1 MTCSIRRLSFLV
13 LLVATLA
20 GCGGRGGPD
29 AAPDAT
35 PTTPTSPTT
44 PTTPPTTPDAPANP
58 EPPAWRDAERLD
70 LGESGSARNA
80 RLAMNRQGAGMVV
93 WEQVDGST
101 VQEVHARAV
110 SINDGHGVTT
120 SLGTGIAALPD
131 VAVNEQGRALVVWVQ
146 GASPLNQVWARSY
159 DPDTGWGTAERMS
172 RLEDN
177 RVAQPRAAVN
187 EAGEMA
193 VVWMQT
199 VDVTYQ
205 VHARRFR
212 PTQGWSSAVRLD
224 SAPYDARTPQVSLS
238 AEGRLLSTWYQS
250 DVTGRLDLWANHI
263 DPDGTS
269 ATAVQID
276 QSTGYSDQPL
286 LTLLGDDSTL
296 AVWRQTNETQDLN
309 QHIGLNRFLPGSGW
323 ATTTS
328 ASGAE
333 VSTARSPYLAPWGAA
348 HAVTGWVQSNGSRTE
363 VWVNRI
369 EHGQPGQPQALYG
382 GQTLAQDD
390 PRIGADN
397 LGNVIGMWTLRDGD
411 ARTLWTTQWPASG
424 APGIAQRLDN
434 SASDTVSESA
444 LGVDAQGRALAVWIH
459 TEGDRARLW
468 ARPYRAP

>member
-35 PTTPTSPTT
+35 P
-44 PTTPPTTPDAPANP
+44 DAPANP
-58 EPPAWRDAERLD
+58 APPAWLDAERLD
-70 LGESGSARNA
+70 LGDSGSARNA
-80 RLAMNRQGAGMVV
+80 RLAMNRQGAGMVA

-101 VQEVHARAV
+101 VQEVHARTV
-110 SINDGHGVTT
+110 SINGGHGASL

-131 VAVNEQGRALVVWVQ
+131 VAINEQGRALVVWVQ
-146 GASPLNQVWARSY
+146 GASPLNQIWARSY

-172 RLEDN
+172 RLEDIL
-177 RVAQPRAAVN
+177 VAQPRAAIN

-212 PTQGWSSAVRLD
+212 PTQGWSPAVRLD
-224 SAPYDARTPQVSLS
+224 SAPYDARTPQVSLD

-250 DVTGRLDLWANHI
+250 DADGRSNLWANHI
-263 DPDGTS
+263 NPDGIS
-269 ATAVQID
+269 VAAVQID
-276 QSTGYSDQPL
+276 QSTGYSDQPVL
-286 LTLLGDDSTL
+286 ALLGDDSTL
-296 AVWRQTNETQDLN
+296 AVWRQTNEVLLQL
-309 QHIGLNRFLPGSGW
+309 IGLNRFLPGSGW
-323 ATTTS
+323 VTTTS
-328 ASGAE
+328 TSGGNI
-333 VSTARSPYLAPWGAA
+333 SLARSPALAAWGAA
-348 HAVTGWVQSNGSRTE
+348 HAVTAWVQSNGSRTE
-363 VWVNRI
+363 VWANRI
-369 EHGQPGQPQALYG
+369 EHGQPGQPQALYD

-390 PRIGADN
+390 PCIGADN

-434 SASDTVSESA
+434 SASASVSESA
-444 LGVDAQGRALAVWIH
+444 LGVDAQGQALAVWIH
-459 TEGDRARLW
+459 MEGDRARLW

>member
-70 LGESGSARNA
+70 LGDVGSARNA

-101 VQEVHARAV
+101 VQEVHARTV
-110 SINDGHGVTT
+110 SINNGHGHGVTT

-146 GASPLNQVWARSY
+146 GASPLNQIWAQSY
-159 DPDTGWGTAERMS
+159 DPDTGWGTAELMS
-172 RLEDN
+172 RPQDTL
-177 RVAQPRAAVN
+177 VAHPRAAIN

-205 VHARRFR
+205 VHARRFS

-224 SAPYDARTPQVSLS
+224 SAPCDARTPQVSLS
-238 AEGRLLSTWYQS
+238 AEGRLLSVWHQS
-250 DVTGRLDLWANHI
+250 DANGRDDLWANHI
-263 DPDGTS
+263 NPDGTS
-269 ATAVQID
+269 LTAVQID
-276 QSTGYSDQPL
+276 QSDGYSNQPVL
-286 LTLLGDDSTL
+286 ARLGDGSTL
-296 AVWRQTNETQDLN
+296 AVWRQTNEVLQQL
-309 QHIGLNRFLPGSGW
+309 IGLNHFLPDSGW

-328 ASGAE
+328 ASGAYAS
-333 VSTARSPYLAPWGAA
+333 VTRSPYLAPWGAA
-348 HAVTGWVQSNGSRTE
+348 HAITAWVQSNGGRTE
-363 VWVNRI
+363 VWANRT
-369 EHGQPGQPQALYG
+369 EYGQPGQPMALHS
-382 GQTLAQDD
+382 GQSLAQDD
-390 PRIGADN
+390 VRMGADD
-397 LGNVIGMWTLRDGD
+397 LGNAMGMWTVRDGD
-411 ARTLWTTQWPASG
+411 ARTLWTTHWPASG
-424 APGIAQRLDN
+424 APGTAQRLDN
-434 SASDTVSESA
+434 SASASVSESA